1 LAERAVW
8 PMAVVVLGVLGQ
20 HGCDVPLIE
29 DQGANSS
36 DSAIRSP
43 RPPSEPVSAHVRFGE
58 RRRSGPTW
66 RQFLVAGLLGLARRR
81 WDAWRAR

>member
-8 PMAVVVLGVLGQ
+8 PMAVVALGVLGQ

-36 DSAIRSP
+36 DSALQSP
-43 RPPSEPVSAHVRFGE
+43 VDAENSVTPCDLQILVEKAAEAVS
-58 RRRSGPTW
+58 S
-66 RQFLVAGLLGLARRR
+66 
-81 WDAWRAR
+81 

>member
-8 PMAVVVLGVLGQ
+8 RMAIAVLGVLGQ

-36 DSAIRSP
+36 DSAIRC
-43 RPPSEPVSAHVRFGE
+43 RWPVGAHG
-58 RRRSGPTW
+58 
-66 RQFLVAGLLGLARRR
+66 Q
-81 WDAWRAR
+81 DAAKLST